1 MPLAF
6 FSFSLRPLLPPTTI
20 QRFPPPSRTRL
31 DGDRR
36 GIAAGI
42 GANGLGFLDPCSY
55 CRVSRLMIRHL
66 WKSSNR
72 LFDRGFEGFKFLS
85 LMISSPDTVFLKDP
99 VLEKRWTLNDFDIRK
114 PLGRG
119 NFGHVYELGSFLKL
133 IILPNSSLKFSL
145 SYHIVAL
152 KVLFKCQ
159 LKQSLVEHQLR
170 REVEILSHLRI
181 LRLYGYFDDQI
192 LLVSQTRNYL
202 ILEYVATGKLYKEL
216 QKSKCFSEK
225 RTATASSLLTR
236 RGRLKIA
243 DFGWIVKVDLINQV
257 TDQIDRSF

>member
-6 FSFSLRPLLPPTTI
+6 FSFRFFHRQRFNASLLPLA
-20 QRFPPPSRTRL
+20 L
-31 DGDRR
+31 DSTAIDAESQQESE
-36 GIAAGI
+36 I
-42 GANGLGFLDPCSY
+42 LSFS
-55 CRVSRLMIRHL
+55 H
-66 WKSSNR
+66 SNR

-99 VLEKRWTLNDFDIRK
+99 VLEKRWTLNDFDIGK

-119 NFGHVYELGSFLKL
+119 NFGH
-133 IILPNSSLKFSL
+133 L

-192 LLVSQTRNYL
+192 LLVSHTRNYL

-216 QKSKCFSEK
+216 QKSKCFTPFSPVYKCCAFVNENK
-225 RTATASSLLTR
+225 FHSYPMYTYITRNCRNPKAS
-236 RGRLKIA
+236 GRLKIA

-257 TDQIDRSF
+257 TDKIDRSF